1 MNAVARPPTDQT
13 ASDPIIGLEHDH
25 SHLSSLVASLREAL
39 DGARAT
45 RDLGEL
51 RGELVEALRLLSDD
65 LFTHFAREE
74 EGLFPIVV
82 EELPDLAGIVAAV
95 VATHDRICGAVSRM
109 TYVVEK
115 GSDGLGAEL
124 DALLALF
131 QRFDEHY
138 SAHARDELE
147 LLRALDRRLDGRQ
160 RAAVAKILKEL

>member
-1 MNAVARPPTDQT
+1 MARNPATQA
-13 ASDPIIGLEHDH
+13 ASDPIVGLEHDH
-25 SHLSSLVASLREAL
+25 SHLSALVASLREAL
-39 DGARAT
+39 ESARTT

-65 LFTHFAREE
+65 LLTHFAREE

-82 EELPDLAGIVAAV
+82 EELPDLTSIVASV
-95 VATHDRICGAVSRM
+95 VETHDRICGAVSRM

-131 QRFDEHY
+131 QRFDEAY
-138 SAHARDELE
+138 TAHARDELE

-160 RAAVAKILKEL
+160 RSAVAAILKEL